1 MEFVPV
7 FVPVL
12 EVDDP
17 FMPSG
22 YAGRVYCK
30 GSNCVGHV

>member
-1 MEFVPV
+1 MAL
-7 FVPVL
+7 L
-12 EVDDP
+12 EGVGA

-30 GSNCVGHV
+30 GSNCEGRV